1 MINLLQVRE
10 NIEKAGG
17 PSSSPVLLVAVS
29 KKQPIEAIR
38 EAYALGQ
45 RDFGENYVSN
55 YLKDL
60 GFKVIGRNYHTK
72 HGEIDIIATKDGKI
86 HFVEVKTRKS
96 LLFGTPE
103 EAYSLKKQE
112 RIIKAA
118 LGYLK
123 DNNINKSFQIDLVAL
138 ILNDK
143 NEVLSITMYDNAI
156 NY

>member
-1 MINLLQVRE
+1 MS
-10 NIEKAGG
+10 AGTLM
-17 PSSSPVLLVAVS
+17 SR
-29 KKQPIEAIR
+29 KE
-38 EAYALGQ
+38 LG
-45 RDFGENYVSN
+45 DFGENYVSN

-72 HGEIDIIATKDGKI
+72 YGEIDIIATKDGKI

-143 NEVLSITMYDNAI
+143 NEVLSIAMYDNAI

>member
-1 MINLLQVRE
+1 MESYRE
-10 NIEKAGG
+10 EIEKEAEEYWRLNRCENKGFLVYELFNGG
-17 PSSSPVLLVAVS
+17 VNSKISERIKIDFAV
-29 KKQPIEAIR
+29 EC
-38 EAYALGQ
+38 L
-45 RDFGENYVSN
+45 N
-55 YLKDL
+55 
-60 GFKVIGRNYHTK
+60 
-72 HGEIDIIATKDGKI
+72 EIIFI
-86 HFVEVKTRKS
+86 EVKTRKS

-103 EAYSLKKQE
+103 EAYSLKKQD

-143 NEVLSITMYDNAI
+143 NEVLSIAMYDNAI

>member
-1 MINLLQVRE
+1 MS
-10 NIEKAGG
+10 AGTLM
-17 PSSSPVLLVAVS
+17 SR
-29 KKQPIEAIR
+29 KE
-38 EAYALGQ
+38 LG
-45 RDFGENYVSN
+45 DFGENYVSN

-143 NEVLSITMYDNAI
+143 NEVLSIAMYDNAI

>member
-1 MINLLQVRE
+1 MS
-10 NIEKAGG
+10 AGTRM
-17 PSSSPVLLVAVS
+17 SR
-29 KKQPIEAIR
+29 KE
-38 EAYALGQ
+38 LG
-45 RDFGENYVSN
+45 DFGENYVSN
-55 YLKDL
+55 YIKDL

-72 HGEIDIIATKDGKI
+72 YGEIDIIATKDGKI

>member
-1 MINLLQVRE
+1 MS
-10 NIEKAGG
+10 AGTLM
-17 PSSSPVLLVAVS
+17 SR
-29 KKQPIEAIR
+29 KE
-38 EAYALGQ
+38 LG
-45 RDFGENYVSN
+45 DFGENYVSN

-103 EAYSLKKQE
+103 ESYSLKKQE

>member
-1 MINLLQVRE
+1 MS
-10 NIEKAGG
+10 AGTLM
-17 PSSSPVLLVAVS
+17 SR
-29 KKQPIEAIR
+29 KE
-38 EAYALGQ
+38 LG
-45 RDFGENYVSN
+45 DFGENYVSN

-72 HGEIDIIATKDGKI
+72 YGEIDIIATKDGKI
-86 HFVEVKTRKS
+86 HFVEVNTRKS

-143 NEVLSITMYDNAI
+143 NEVLSIAMYDNAI

>member
-1 MINLLQVRE
+1 MS
-10 NIEKAGG
+10 AGTLM
-17 PSSSPVLLVAVS
+17 SR
-29 KKQPIEAIR
+29 KE
-38 EAYALGQ
+38 LG
-45 RDFGENYVSN
+45 DFGENYVSN

-60 GFKVIGRNYHTK
+60 GFKVIGK

>member
-1 MINLLQVRE
+1 MS
-10 NIEKAGG
+10 AGTLM
-17 PSSSPVLLVAVS
+17 SR
-29 KKQPIEAIR
+29 KE
-38 EAYALGQ
+38 LG
-45 RDFGENYVSN
+45 DFGENYVSN
-55 YLKDL
+55 YIKDL

-72 HGEIDIIATKDGKI
+72 YGEIDIIATKDGKI

-143 NEVLSITMYDNAI
+143 NEVLSIAMYDNAI

>member
-1 MINLLQVRE
+1 MS
-10 NIEKAGG
+10 AGTLM
-17 PSSSPVLLVAVS
+17 SR
-29 KKQPIEAIR
+29 KE
-38 EAYALGQ
+38 LG
-45 RDFGENYVSN
+45 DFGENYVSN